1 MIDKEAIQELAKAEA
16 IRAAAEAI
24 DNISENPLALPQE
37 FKLHDLEGYMPFRRR
52 ARGMMETSVV
62 ADFAAYV
69 TQHRE
74 DGACVFVDMASL
86 SATAVLNLGTPS
98 SPGHTDN
105 RAKFEAQQTAAYTA
119 LCRAAKGE
127 PMKQTM
133 LAEFLEDWAYMITCI
148 DDTKEVPEIIPPRR
162 AVAAVRS
169 ITVEALRKRE
179 NVEQQLRTQQSTFE
193 SVQASS
199 TEPLPTRIRFVTEPY
214 KGLLSRTFDV
224 RVSVQTTGD
233 KPALVLRI
241 VNAEQHLEEMAKEV
255 ADMIRGALPAMPVV
269 IGDYCRVG

>member
-1 MIDKEAIQELAKAEA
+1 MIDKEVIEELSKADA
-16 IRAAAEAI
+16 IRAAREAI
-24 DNISENPLALPQE
+24 EVAGTEPVALPQD
-37 FKLHDLEGYMPFRRR
+37 FRLHDLEPYMPIRRR

-74 DGACVFVDMASL
+74 EGACVFVNMDSL
-86 SATAVLNLGTPS
+86 SATAILNLGTPTA
-98 SPGHTDN
+98 PGHADN
-105 RAKFEAQQTAAYTA
+105 RAKFEAHQTAAYKA
-119 LCRAAKGE
+119 LMGVAHGM
-127 PMKQTM
+127 PLKQTA
-133 LAEFLEDWAYMITCI
+133 LAEFLEDWTYMITCI

-199 TEPLPTRIRFVTEPY
+199 SETLPTRIRFVTEPY
-214 KGLLSRTFDV
+214 KGLLSRAFEA
-224 RVSVQTTGD
+224 RVSVTTTGD

-241 VNAEQHLEEMAKEV
+241 VNAEQHLEEMAKELS
-255 ADMIRGALPAMPVV
+255 DLIRGALPGMMVA
-269 IGDYCRVG
+269 IGDYSRAG